1 MLKKLLMLFKIGR
14 KLSTSGAISS
24 IYEIYN
30 PPFAIKA
37 FFFLIGFSLE
47 NKKNNNNLS
56 PGTKLCNALQSMGT
70 TFIKLG
76 QFLATRPDII
86 GQNTSKEL
94 EKLQDKLP
102 AFNIHEAKKI
112 LKEELGE
119 GSFNKL
125 KNISEPVAAASIA
138 QVHFAEVEI
147 SNETKNV
154 AIKILRPEIEK
165 IFNDELDALMLL
177 AYIIQNLVKKTERL
191 KLIEIV
197 HLLREI
203 TNIEMDLRFEAAAAN
218 ELYEN
223 TKNDLGFSVPKI
235 YWDYTSKKVLCL
247 DRVDGASIREIEKL
261 KSQNIN
267 LKKLSKNIIQHFLK
281 HAVRD
286 GFFHADMHQ
295 GNLFVGKNGEIIPV
309 DFGIMGRLDK
319 SNRKYLAEI
328 LYGFIKRD
336 FK

>member
-125 KNISEPVAAASIA
+125 KNISELVAAASIS
-138 QVHFAEVEI
+138 QVHIA
-147 SNETKNV
+147 
-154 AIKILRPEIEK
+154 
-165 IFNDELDALMLL
+165 
-177 AYIIQNLVKKTERL
+177 
-191 KLIEIV
+191 
-197 HLLREI
+197 
-203 TNIEMDLRFEAAAAN
+203 
-218 ELYEN
+218 
-223 TKNDLGFSVPKI
+223 
-235 YWDYTSKKVLCL
+235 
-247 DRVDGASIREIEKL
+247 
-261 KSQNIN
+261 
-267 LKKLSKNIIQHFLK
+267 
-281 HAVRD
+281 
-286 GFFHADMHQ
+286 
-295 GNLFVGKNGEIIPV
+295 
-309 DFGIMGRLDK
+309 
-319 SNRKYLAEI
+319 
-328 LYGFIKRD
+328 
-336 FK
+336 